1 MTPSKIRAKTVTDAI
16 GRVRSMVEGIR
27 TLPMSNPAAFTDD
40 PIVAAAAESF
50 LRRALEA
57 LIDLGRHV
65 LAKGFGRGVPEYK
78 KVAIE
83 LGNAGVLDPAMVE
96 LLAKMAGYRN
106 RLVHFYDEVT
116 PEELFLVC
124 SQQLGDIEAVVDA
137 VLKWLRDHPEILD
150 SEI

>member
-1 MTPSKIRAKTVTDAI
+1 
-16 GRVRSMVEGIR
+16 MVDGIR
-27 TLPMSNPAAFTDD
+27 SLPMSNPATFTDD

-83 LGNAGVLDPAMVE
+83 LGEVGVLEPAMVE
-96 LLAKMAGYRN
+96 MLAKMAGYRN

-124 SQQLGDIEAVVDA
+124 SQQLGDIEGVVDA
-137 VLKWLRDHPEILD
+137 VVKWLRDHPEILD

>member
-1 MTPSKIRAKTVTDAI
+1 MTPSNIRAKTVTDAI
-16 GRVRSMVEGIR
+16 ARVRSMVEGIR
-27 TLPMSNPAAFTDD
+27 ALPMTNSAAFTEDS
-40 PIVAAAAESF
+40 IVAAAAESF

-83 LGNAGVLDPAMVE
+83 LGEVGVLEPPMVE

-137 VLKWLRDHPEILD
+137 VLVWLRDHPEILD

>member
-1 MTPSKIRAKTVTDAI
+1 MTPSKIRTKTVTDAI

-27 TLPMSNPAAFTDD
+27 TLPMSNTAAFTED

-83 LGNAGVLDPAMVE
+83 LGNAGVLDPATVE

-116 PEELFLVC
+116 PDELFLVC

-137 VLKWLRDHPEILD
+137 VLKWLRDHPGILD

>member
-16 GRVRSMVEGIR
+16 ERVRSMVEGIR
-27 TLPMSNPAAFTDD
+27 TLPMSDPTAFTQD

-50 LRRALEA
+50 LRRALES

-65 LAKGFGRGVPEYK
+65 LAKGFGYGVPEYK

-83 LGNAGVLDPAMVE
+83 LGKVGVLEPAMVW

-137 VLKWLRDHPEILD
+137 VIKWLRDHPEILD